1 MKSCHQE
8 RNGTGV
14 QRHVCGELDYVK
26 LLHFFMIFF
35 LKDLFLFQVLNQKK
49 IIFYQFLYNDT

>member
-35 LKDLFLFQVLNQKK
+35 LKDLFLFQVLNQKNYFLS
-49 IIFYQFLYNDT
+49 IFIQ